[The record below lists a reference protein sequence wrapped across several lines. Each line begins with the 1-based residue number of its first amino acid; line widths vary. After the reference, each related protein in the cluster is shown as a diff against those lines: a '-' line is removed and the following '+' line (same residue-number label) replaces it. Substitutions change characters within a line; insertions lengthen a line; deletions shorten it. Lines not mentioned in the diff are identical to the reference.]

1 MNFVII
7 FVIKSMYRR
16 LLLASLSTFTVFLLI
31 SCGFDRKPGRDVL
44 PAPERNG
51 SASQTQLHLVARGDH
66 DYPPFEY
73 LDKNGDPA
81 GFNVEVLQSIAEVMD
96 LDLEITLGPWQE
108 VREQLENGEIDII
121 TGMYKTKE
129 RDKHADFSIPHF
141 YATYGI
147 FIRKGSAIN
156 GLTDIEDKEI
166 IVQEGDLGHDYIKAA
181 GLGEEIITKQDWQE
195 TLAALAAGEGDCAI
209 VARMQGML
217 LINKLGL
224 ENVVITGEPILR
236 REYCIAVTEGDAE
249 LLAVLNAGLNIIKS
263 SGEYD
268 EIYNKWFGIF
278 KREYFFTE
286 PNIRLFLAIIAVL
299 AAAVLL
305 VFLWVYSLRKRVRER
320 TKELDEARSLLLA
333 AIESTPAGVILADAP
348 DGAVKV
354 VNSAALEIRGEE
366 KDVLTGVP
374 YKHHPDY
381 WQLYH
386 SDGSPYQS
394 EDLPL
399 TRAIKEGRVTKNKEL
414 IIKNKKGENRW
425 VLVSATPVRNNN
437 GEIIAGFAV
446 FPDITARKMAE
457 ERLMKSLKEKEVL
470 FREVHHRV
478 KNNLQIITSML
489 NLQTMNIENEWLAEQ
504 LVTTKNRILAMSL
517 VHELLYQSDAII
529 KSNLSQYIDTLVQ
542 QIRSSY
548 SSKGELVDIELQVDE
563 TIDISWDQ
571 TIPIG
576 LILHE
581 LISNAIKHA
590 FPNENRGTICV
601 KLTHTAGNTISLIV
615 SDDGIGLPKTIDM
628 SQTGTLGMSIVYV
641 LTEQIHG
648 NISIENDNGTR
659 VVLEFSPD
667 NRVN

>member
-1 MNFVII
+1 
-7 FVIKSMYRR
+7 MYRTVVACFST
-16 LLLASLSTFTVFLLI
+16 LALFILI
-31 SCGFDRKPGRDVL
+31 GCGPDKKPGHDTL
-44 PAPERNG
+44 PVPEKNET
-51 SASQTQLHLVARGDH
+51 ASPHQLELVARGDH
-66 DYPPFEY
+66 NYPPFEY
-73 LDKNGDPA
+73 LDKDGNPT
-81 GFNVEVLQSIAEVMD
+81 GFNVEILRSIAEVMD
-96 LDLEITLGPWQE
+96 LDLEIDLGPWQE

-129 RDKHADFSIPHF
+129 RDKRADFSIPHF

-147 FIRKGSAIN
+147 FVKKGSAIKD
-156 GLTDIEDKEI
+156 LTDLDDKEI
-166 IVQEGDLGHDYIKAA
+166 IVQEGDLGHDYVKEA
-181 GLGEEIITKQDWQE
+181 GLGKKLIIKQDWQD

-224 ENVVITGEPILR
+224 EHIVITGEPILR

-249 LLAVLNAGLNIIKS
+249 LVAVLNAGLNIIKS
-263 SGEYD
+263 SGAYD

-278 KREYFFTE
+278 QREYFFTE
-286 PNIRLFLAIIAVL
+286 PRIKLFLVIIAVL
-299 AAAVLL
+299 TASVLL
-305 VFLWVYSLRKRVRER
+305 VFLWVYSLRKQVRAR

-348 DGAVKV
+348 DGAIRV

-366 KDVLTGVP
+366 KDVLSGVP
-374 YKHHPDY
+374 YEQHPDY

-386 SDGSPYQS
+386 ADGSPYQS

-399 TRAIKEGRVTKNKEL
+399 TQAIKEGRITKNKEL
-414 IIKNKKGENRW
+414 IIKNKKEENRW
-425 VLVSATPVRNNN
+425 VLVSATPVRNKS

-457 ERLMKSLKEKEVL
+457 ERLMQSLKEKEVL

-489 NLQTMNIENEWLAEQ
+489 NLQTMNIEDEWLAEQ
-504 LVTTKNRILAMSL
+504 LLTAKNRIFAMSL

-542 QIRSSY
+542 HIRSSY
-548 SSKGELVDIELQVDE
+548 AGKAELVDIELQLDE
-563 TIDISWDQ
+563 NIDIGWDQ

-590 FPNENRGTICV
+590 FPYAGRGTILV
-601 KLTHTAGNTISLIV
+601 KLNYSSDNRLSLSV
-615 SDDGIGLPKTIDM
+615 SDNGVGLPETVDLT
-628 SQTGTLGMSIVYV
+628 QTGTLGMSIIYA
-641 LTEQIHG
+641 LAEQIG
-648 NISIENDNGTR
+648 AEVMIETENGTH
-659 VVLEFSPD
+659 VTLEFSSDTAP
-667 NRVN
+667 